1 MAIAAQSLAFPVPHS
16 NHSTAGIDQASGNI
30 LNIRGTMDSGL
41 TIHSSFLIPHSSFLI
56 FQKGGSP
63 MNLVPYVIEQ
73 TNRGERSYDIYSR
86 LLKDRIIFLGGEI
99 DDDVANTVVA
109 QMLFLEME
117 DPDADIMLYINS
129 PGGSVSAGL
138 AIYDTMRYLK
148 CEVSTLCI
156 GMAASMG
163 AFLLAAG
170 AKGKRKALPHAEI
183 MIHQPLGGARGQ
195 ATDIQIQAEQILRIK
210 KTMNELL
217 AQNTGKPL
225 KTIEKDTDRDH
236 FMTAEQAKDY
246 GLIDE
251 IIAPRR

>member
-1 MAIAAQSLAFPVPHS
+1 MY
-16 NHSTAGIDQASGNI
+16 
-30 LNIRGTMDSGL
+30 
-41 TIHSSFLIPHSSFLI
+41 
-56 FQKGGSP
+56 
-63 MNLVPYVIEQ
+63 LVPTVIEK
-73 TNRGERSYDIYSR
+73 NEMGERAYDIYSR
-86 LLKDRIIFLGGEI
+86 LLKDRIIFLSGPI
-99 DDDVANTVVA
+99 DDGMANTIVA

-117 DPDADIMLYINS
+117 NPDQDIMLYINS
-129 PGGSVSAGL
+129 PGGAITAGM

-156 GMAASMG
+156 GMAASMA

-170 AKGKRKALPHAEI
+170 AKGKRRALPHAEI
-183 MIHQPLGGARGQ
+183 MIHQPLGGAKGQ
-195 ATDIQIQAEQILRIK
+195 ATDIQIQAEQILKIK

-225 KTIEKDTDRDH
+225 KTIEKDVERDH
-236 FMTAEQAKDY
+236 YLSAEEALAY